1 MFKLE
6 KRILFDSALPV
17 EIIDLI
23 SQGGDIAGGANNLAA
38 SADGQFVVF
47 DSAADNLVLNDTN
60 GMRDVFLYD
69 SVNGTISAITQGN
82 AASANADISADG
94 NIIVFESSATDL
106 GPTGGQKEIFQYNK
120 TSGTMTM
127 ITDGN
132 GDSTNPAV
140 SADGTKIAFESFA
153 TDVTTNVV
161 VDKNSA
167 KDVFLYNGTTINM
180 ISINKD
186 GTDSGNGTSSNAD
199 VANNGYVAFQSTAN
213 NLVAGDNDGGVDIY
227 FYNGTNSLLN
237 GFEGRNASIT
247 ADGELI
253 AYSAKSIFDG
263 TVHDIQLYDTT
274 TLNYTNITN
283 GNISSTLPS
292 ITSGGEYI
300 SFQSQA
306 SNLVTGGNTN
316 SDIYSYKIDG
326 GTFDLKSE
334 STGIYSDSAVSANGE
349 KVFFISNGKHH
360 DIDTNG
366 ANDLF
371 IDHFRIVASEPE
383 PEPEP
388 EPEEIVVVT
397 EPSDSTI
404 TISDSG
410 NSSGDKF
417 DMDDDLERAVSN
429 ISTVISAEN
438 QDVNYFDK
446 HNMATAFNIVNGE
459 YAINFSNFVA
469 GTDGNTDDIAI
480 KKHKNL
486 ESAFINQNE
495 ELKNFFS
502 DLGDEEEDEDE

>member
-17 EIIDLI
+17 EIVDLI

-47 DSAADNLVLNDTN
+47 DSAADNLVTNDTN

-69 SVNGTISAITQGN
+69 SINGTISAITHGD

-106 GPTGGQKEIFQYNK
+106 DGATGGQTEIFQYNK

-132 GDSTNPAV
+132 GDSTNAAV

-161 VDKNSA
+161 VDTNSA
-167 KDVFLYNGTTINM
+167 KDVFLYNGTAISM
-180 ISINKD
+180 ISINNA
-186 GTDSGNGTSSNAD
+186 GNDSGSGTSSNAD
-199 VANNGYVAFQSTAN
+199 VANNGYVAFQSTSN
-213 NLVAGDNDGGVDIY
+213 NLVSSDTNGGVDVFLYDNTDLIKIN
-227 FYNGTNSLLN
+227 NGDISLSP
-237 GFEGRNASIT
+237 SIS
-247 ADGELI
+247 ANGELI
-253 AYSAKSIFDG
+253 AFQSKTG
-263 TVHDIQLYDTT
+263 TISDIVIYNSTSQ
-274 TLNYTNITN
+274 NYTNITN
-283 GNISSTLPS
+283 GNISSTLPN

-316 SDIYSYKIDG
+316 SDIYSYKISD

-388 EPEEIVVVT
+388 EEIVVVT
-397 EPSDSTI
+397 EPSDPTI

-429 ISTVISAEN
+429 ISTVITAEN

-486 ESAFINQNE
+486 ESAFLNQND
-495 ELKNFFS
+495 ELKDFFS
-502 DLGDEEEDEDE
+502 DLGDEEEEEDE